1 MIGIILALITAVFF
15 ALYIIP
21 RKLSKLAPL
30 QFNTLLAL
38 GFSIGSLLLYG
49 VQTLFGNNEGLFN
62 KPLLLA
68 GLAGVLWAVAIMSLV
83 KAIDG
88 IGLARSN
95 QWKNL
100 QGPVGVLLSL
110 IVLKEAQSVNPWLA
124 MLSGLIIFS
133 AAVALNIQP
142 AKRVP
147 HVNLRGVLLALL
159 AGVMFGTV
167 SMISKYV
174 TDNAGVYS
182 QNVWLSLSI
191 LSTLLIYQIATTR
204 KINYRVFKSKRE
216 VMLGLASGLLY
227 VAAST
232 FMFLSFQRIEASI
245 AFTIIQMHFIGVVG
259 LGIFVF
265 KEIEVRNNEFRIALG
280 LLLAAMGVIVLA
292 FAR

>member
-1 MIGIILALITAVFF
+1 MTGIILALITSVFF

-21 RKLSKLAPL
+21 RKLSKLAPI
-30 QFNTLLAL
+30 QFNTLLGAGFFISSL
-38 GFSIGSLLLYG
+38 GLYG
-49 VQTLFGNNEGLFN
+49 LQILLGNNEGLFE
-62 KPLLLA
+62 KPLLFA
-68 GLAGVLWAVAIMSLV
+68 VLAGVLWATAIMCLV
-83 KAIDG
+83 KSIDQ

-110 IVLKEAQSVNPWLA
+110 VVLKEANSVNPWLA

-147 HVNLRGVLLALL
+147 KVNAQGVLLALL
-159 AGVMFGTV
+159 AGVLFGTV

-182 QNVWLSLSI
+182 QNVWLSFSI
-191 LSTLLIYQIATTR
+191 LSSLVVYQLVTTR
-204 KINYRVFKSKRE
+204 TISREILRSKRD
-216 VMLGLASGLLY
+216 VLLGLASGILY
-227 VAAST
+227 LGAST
-232 FMFLSFQRIEASI
+232 FMFLSFQHIEASI
-245 AFTIIQMHFIGVVG
+245 AFTIIQMNFIGVVG

-265 KEIEVRNNEFRIALG
+265 KEIEVKKNEARIALG
-280 LLLAAMGVIVLA
+280 LTLATLGVIVLS

>member
-1 MIGIILALITAVFF
+1 
-15 ALYIIP
+15 
-21 RKLSKLAPL
+21 
-30 QFNTLLAL
+30 LLAA
-38 GFSIGSLLLYG
+38 GFSMGSLVLYG
-49 VQTLFGNNEGLFN
+49 LQILLGNNEGLFD
-62 KPLLLA
+62 KTLLFA
-68 GLAGVLWAVAIMSLV
+68 ALAGVFWATAIMALV
-83 KAIDG
+83 KSIDS

-110 IVLKEAQSVNPWLA
+110 VVLHEAQSVNPWLA

-133 AAVALNIQP
+133 AAIALNIQP

-147 HVNLRGVLLALL
+147 RVNLRGVSLALL
-159 AGVMFGTV
+159 AGIMFGTV

-191 LSTLLIYQIATTR
+191 LFSLLAYQLITTKR
-204 KINYRVFKSKRE
+204 INLNMIKSRRE
-216 VMLGLASGLLY
+216 VFLGLASGLLY
-227 VAAST
+227 VGAST

-245 AFTIIQMHFIGVVG
+245 AFTIIQMNFILVVG

-265 KEIEVRNNEFRIALG
+265 KEIEVKNNGYRIALG
-280 LLLAAMGVIVLA
+280 LILATLGVVVLA